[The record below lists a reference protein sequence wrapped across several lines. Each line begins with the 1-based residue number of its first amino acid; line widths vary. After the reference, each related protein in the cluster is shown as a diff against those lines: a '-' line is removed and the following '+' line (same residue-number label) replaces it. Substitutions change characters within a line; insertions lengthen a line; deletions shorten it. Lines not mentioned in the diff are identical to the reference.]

1 MLYLRTIK
9 KRMKVSSISLLA
21 SNKFSSKVQSWASSV
36 ASEVHLVN
44 DKSGDFFETTDS
56 LLIFNQNQELGQE
69 VMEIKARY
77 DKQQKPV
84 HKIDINGT
92 LRVGITNFD
101 LWLDSTKAKN
111 LLVIGAEEL
120 ADNPNL
126 DRYLDAV

>member
-1 MLYLRTIK
+1 MQT
-9 KRMKVSSISLLA
+9 
-21 SNKFSSKVQSWASSV
+21 WAASV
-36 ASEVHLVN
+36 ASEVHLVS
-44 DKSGDFFETTDS
+44 DKTNDFFEQTDS

-69 VMEIKARY
+69 ILEIKARY

-111 LLVIGAEEL
+111 LLVVGAEEL

-126 DRYLDAV
+126 ERYLDAV

>member
-1 MLYLRTIK
+1 VLYLRTIK

>member
-1 MLYLRTIK
+1 
-9 KRMKVSSISLLA
+9 MKVSTISLLA
-21 SNKFSSKVQSWASSV
+21 SNKFSSKIQTWANNV
-36 ASEVHLVN
+36 ATEVLLVN
-44 DKSGDFFETTDS
+44 DKSSEFFESTDS
-56 LLIFNQNQELGQE
+56 LLIFNQNQEMGPEIL
-69 VMEIKARY
+69 EIKARY

-111 LLVIGAEEL
+111 LMVIGAEEL

-126 DRYLDAV
+126 ERYLESV